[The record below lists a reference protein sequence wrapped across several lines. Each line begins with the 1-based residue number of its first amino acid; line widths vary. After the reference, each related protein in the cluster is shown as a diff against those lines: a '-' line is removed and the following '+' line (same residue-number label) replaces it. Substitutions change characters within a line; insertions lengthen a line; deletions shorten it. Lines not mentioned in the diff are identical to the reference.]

1 MKATV
6 LVRRELV
13 ELRHLS
19 EVLVFVSQLNILF
32 QEKFSFDVCFRL
44 FLFFYL
50 KSSSS
55 AIRDLGS
62 RSSSRRKD
70 GLVCCM
76 HVCESMIY
84 LCVKYCN

>member
-6 LVRRELV
+6 LVRRA
-13 ELRHLS
+13 LRHLG
-19 EVLVFVSQLNILF
+19 EVLVFVSQHNILYE
-32 QEKFSFDVCFRL
+32 EKFSFDVCFCR

-70 GLVCCM
+70 GLVRCL
-76 HVCESMIY
+76 HVCESKIY